1 MERNE
6 METGVRVPTPLAGNH
21 RPRHVGSF
29 SKLEKAGRWVLSW
42 SLQEQHSSVDSE
54 VEAGHYPAALSGR
67 AAGLPSPRA
76 VPQPG

>member
-42 SLQEQHSSVDSE
+42 SLQEQHC
-54 VEAGHYPAALSGR
+54 G
-67 AAGLPSPRA
+67 
-76 VPQPG
+76 Q